1 MFAASMPPQSL
12 QQPRGNMTK
21 FNELRAHQTK
31 TARPG
36 RATFLV
42 IGCAALFGCASSMAP
57 ISPASPSSSTK
68 AVAELKPTQGNSE
81 NGLVWFVQDG
91 DHVNVTVR
99 VSGLTPNQEHGFH
112 LHEKGDCS
120 SPDASSAGGHLNP
133 MKVGHGPMEKEHH
146 LGDFAALKAD
156 SAGKAQ
162 ARFAVHAS
170 LLGSGSSDLVG
181 KAAVIHA
188 NKDDYSTQPD
198 GASGPRIACGVVLVP
213 TNQAYPDAPK
223 GLPSEM

>member
-1 MFAASMPPQSL
+1 MPPHYNNR
-12 QQPRGNMTK
+12 RGNMTK
-21 FNELRAHQTK
+21 FNELRSPRTETAWFGQT
-31 TARPG
+31 
-36 RATFLV
+36 TFLIV
-42 IGCAALFGCASSMAP
+42 GCAALFGCSSSMAP
-57 ISPASPSSSTK
+57 MPSAGPSTTK
-68 AVAELKPTQGNSE
+68 AVAELKPTQGNSA

-99 VSGLTPNQEHGFH
+99 VTGLTPNQEHGFH

-120 SPDASSAGGHLNP
+120 GADASSAGGHLNP
-133 MKVGHGPMEKEHH
+133 TKVMHGPQDREHH
-146 LGDFAALKAD
+146 LGDFASLKAD
-156 SAGKAQ
+156 ATGKAQ
-162 ARFAVHAS
+162 ARFEVRAS

-181 KAAVIHA
+181 KSVVVHA

-213 TNQAYPDAPK
+213 TNQTYPDAPK